1 MKLIAFKIET
11 FDDAQNLVNI
21 CDKYPFNIDVIHGI
35 QTVDAKS
42 VLGVASLLGNYVSVI
57 PVTDD
62 EEMLSKLENEI
73 KPISHC
79 Y

>member
-11 FDDAQNLVNI
+11 LTDAQNLVNV
-21 CDKYPFNIDVIHGI
+21 CDKYPFNIDVIYRQ

-42 VLGVASLLGNYVSVI
+42 ILGVSSLLGNYVSVI

-62 EEMLSKLENEI
+62 EEMLTKLESEI

>member
-11 FDDAQNLVNI
+11 LADAQNLVNV
-21 CDKYPFNIDVIHGI
+21 CDKYPFNIDVIHGV
-35 QTVDAKS
+35 QTINAKS
-42 VLGVASLLGNYVSVI
+42 ILGVSSLLGNYVSVI
-57 PVTDD
+57 PVTDN
-62 EEMLSKLENEI
+62 EEMLSKLESEI

>member
-11 FDDAQNLVNI
+11 LTDAQNLVNV
-21 CDKYPFNIDVIHGI
+21 CDKYPFNIDVIYRQ
-35 QTVDAKS
+35 QTIDAKS
-42 VLGVASLLGNYVSVI
+42 FLGVTSLLGNYVSVI
-57 PVTDD
+57 PATDD
-62 EEMLSKLENEI
+62 EEMLSKLESEI

>member
-11 FDDAQNLVNI
+11 LTDAQNLVNV
-21 CDKYPFNIDVIHGI
+21 CDKYPFNIDVIYRQ

-42 VLGVASLLGNYVSVI
+42 ILGVSSLLGNYVSVI

-62 EEMLSKLENEI
+62 EEMLSKLESEI

>member
-11 FDDAQNLVNI
+11 LDDAQNLVNI

-62 EEMLSKLENEI
+62 EKMISKLENEI

>member
-11 FDDAQNLVNI
+11 LDDAQNLVNV
-21 CDKYPFNIDVIHGI
+21 CDKYPFNIDVIYRA
-35 QTVDAKS
+35 QTIDAKS
-42 VLGVASLLGNYVSVI
+42 FLGVTSLLGNYVSVI
-57 PVTDD
+57 PVTND
-62 EEMLSKLENEI
+62 EEMLNKLENEI

>member
-1 MKLIAFKIET
+1 MIAFKIET
-11 FDDAQNLVNI
+11 LTDAQNLVNI
-21 CDKYPFNIDVIHGI
+21 CDKYPFNIDVIHGV
-35 QTVDAKS
+35 QTINAKS
-42 VLGVASLLGNYVSVI
+42 ILGVSSLLGNYVTVI

-62 EEMLSKLENEI
+62 EEMLSKIESEI

>member
-11 FDDAQNLVNI
+11 LADAQNLVNV
-21 CDKYPFNIDVIHGI
+21 CDKYPFNIDVIYRQ

-42 VLGVASLLGNYVSVI
+42 ILGVSSLLGNYVSVI

-62 EEMLSKLENEI
+62 EEMLSKLESEI